1 MSTGESAPQPRT
13 GAWGVSAVSGRVDV
27 AAAPIEVA
35 PGVLANAAR
44 RFFDNRLAVGGLVV
58 ASAVIAAALFADL
71 LAPQPRDYA
80 NFAEILQFPSREH
93 PLGTDAVGRDFLT
106 RVLYGARTSMLVGM
120 TVPLLTTLIGVPL
133 GAFVG
138 WRGGRFDF
146 VFLRVVEMMTALP
159 TYLVALLLVMVWG
172 SGLEKLILYF
182 AVTGWVGGAR
192 FARAQF
198 LALKNRE
205 YVTAARAMGAS
216 DRRLMY
222 QHILPNAAGPIIV
235 GLMTGIPA
243 AIFGEAA
250 LSFLGLGVNDPIP
263 SWGKMLAE
271 GGPYAQVYWYL
282 ALVPTFLIAA
292 TMLAFTFVGDGLRDA
307 LDPYMQR

>member
-1 MSTGESAPQPRT
+1 MTPGESAPTPRT
-13 GAWGVSAVSGRVDV
+13 GTWGVSAVSGRLE
-27 AAAPIEVA
+27 AEAAPIEIA
-35 PGVLANAAR
+35 PGVLREAAR
-44 RFFDNRLAVGGLVV
+44 RFFYNRLAVGGLVV
-58 ASAVIAAALFADL
+58 ASAIVGAAIFADV
-71 LAPQPRDYA
+71 LAPQARDFA

-138 WRGGRFDF
+138 WRGGRWDF
-146 VFLRVVEMMTALP
+146 LFQRVVEMMTALP
-159 TYLVALLLVMVWG
+159 PYVVALLLVTVWG
-172 SGLEKLILYF
+172 SGLEKLILFF
-182 AVTGWVGGAR
+182 AATGWVGGAR

-198 LALKNRE
+198 MALKNRE

-235 GLMTGIPA
+235 GLMTAIPA

-250 LSFLGLGVNDPIP
+250 LSFLGLGVQDPVP

-282 ALVPTFLIAA
+282 ALVPTLLIAA

>member
-1 MSTGESAPQPRT
+1 
-13 GAWGVSAVSGRVDV
+13 
-27 AAAPIEVA
+27 
-35 PGVLANAAR
+35 
-44 RFFDNRLAVGGLVV
+44 
-58 ASAVIAAALFADL
+58 
-71 LAPQPRDYA
+71 
-80 NFAEILQFPSREH
+80 
-93 PLGTDAVGRDFLT
+93 
-106 RVLYGARTSMLVGM
+106 
-120 TVPLLTTLIGVPL
+120 
-133 GAFVG
+133 
-138 WRGGRFDF
+138 
-146 VFLRVVEMMTALP
+146 
-159 TYLVALLLVMVWG
+159 MVWG
-172 SGLEKLILYF
+172 SGLEKLIIYF
-182 AVTGWVGGAR
+182 AATGWVGGAR

-198 LALKNRE
+198 MALKNRE

-235 GLMTGIPA
+235 GLMTAIPA

-250 LSFLGLGVNDPIP
+250 LSFLGLGVQDPVP

-282 ALVPTFLIAA
+282 ALVPTLLIAA